1 MKKIFILLLVLI
13 SCQSKEESQNKY
25 SKEIIDSTLSHL
37 ENIIKIQSNND
48 SMLTELKLTKE
59 ESIDPNYIKLYYNYN
74 KVKETIN
81 YIDKEKVL
89 YKYEKLKSKSSDL
102 ALKYSWDFYG
112 EVEHLEIE
120 SIKSFYLLFTEKNK
134 LIENREIYIK
144 IPLKKHNHY
153 LKRKNK
159 THPN

>member
-59 ESIDPNYIKLYYNYN
+59 ESIDPNYIKLYY
-74 KVKETIN
+74 I
-81 YIDKEKVL
+81 
-89 YKYEKLKSKSSDL
+89 KL
-102 ALKYSWDFYG
+102 F
-112 EVEHLEIE
+112 V
-120 SIKSFYLLFTEKNK
+120 
-134 LIENREIYIK
+134 
-144 IPLKKHNHY
+144 
-153 LKRKNK
+153 
-159 THPN
+159 